1 MVLKKGEVIDIVWQF
16 SSYYVN
22 QLICLENIKENNSI
36 AALIYLANILENVLK
51 NYKNDYDCKFFE
63 AINYAHTQKILTDV
77 EFEFLN
83 NSKSGIRK
91 LRNIFAH
98 ANLSKFSFQLH
109 NSSLL
114 YPFTENENCE
124 LFYDLISDIIFN
136 IICKIAIQYLI
147 IDQEI
152 ILDTAIKELN
162 YSIITFTPEQIL
174 EEKGI
179 DCKTLFG
186 WDKPDESEKYRQAEN
201 AQNVKILSYLF
212 SQIDSQIK
220 NN

>member
-1 MVLKKGEVIDIVWQF
+1 MQQ
-16 SSYYVN
+16 S
-22 QLICLENIKENNSI
+22 
-36 AALIYLANILENVLK
+36 
-51 NYKNDYDCKFFE
+51 
-63 AINYAHTQKILTDV
+63 
-77 EFEFLN
+77 
-83 NSKSGIRK
+83 R
-91 LRNIFAH
+91 
-98 ANLSKFSFQLH
+98 FQLH

-186 WDKPDESEKYRQAEN
+186 WDKLDESEKYRQAEN